1 MSTDITANQQDPRR
15 CDNCGAPLAGRFSP
29 CLACHS
35 VALDAFGADAVKLP
49 PRRIWQPSP
58 GTLVYPYDSIDEA
71 ELVAKAKRRSRG
83 RIALA
88 VSVLAVSSAVYLAC
102 IHGDEL
108 RLGVPLASTGLVSAQ
123 NGKAPAA
130 AAGDSGAAGK
140 QLLPSGVAQQ
150 QQQTADVAQRVA
162 SVPSSPA
169 TPVSPPAAST
179 PEQRQAVT
187 TTPDA
192 ARVTATQP
200 TDTND
205 KLRVDTR
212 PSGSSQQPPAE
223 IAQQPAP
230 VRSSPVT
237 APAALPP
244 EQHRIASTAP
254 NAARVTVAP
263 PVDAEDKLRTAASP
277 TAVEQHLA
285 SVRPSPVTPPTASPL
300 EQPRVASTTPD
311 AARATTDHPLSAQ
324 NKLRADAPPSASAQ
338 QQPATVDQRL
348 ASVRPAAPTPP
359 AASPPEQHRIA
370 STTPD
375 TARATVNQPI
385 GAQNNPRT
393 DARPSASAQQQPAIV
408 TQRLASVRPAAPTPP
423 AASPPEQ
430 HRIASTTPDTA
441 RATVNQPIGAQN
453 NPRAD
458 ARPSASAQ
466 QQPAIVTQ
474 RLASVRPAAPTP
486 PAASPSGQRLIA
498 STTPDASRAIAPQP
512 ISAEDQ
518 RRADAARYLKAA
530 RVSLKANNLSVA
542 KSRIAAALAVQP
554 DNRDALRLRSTV
566 HTLEQQ
572 RDALL
577 SLARGCRSIDHL
589 DCTSRNAGIALQI
602 DSSSKDARRLATR
615 AERESAL
622 QIVSSADD
630 VTQPMP
636 QVRYLHH

>member
-15 CDNCGAPLAGRFSP
+15 CDNCGAPLVGRFSP
-29 CLACHS
+29 CLSCHS
-35 VALDAFGADAVKLP
+35 VALEAFGADAVKLP
-49 PRRIWQPSP
+49 ARRIWQPSP
-58 GTLVYPYDSIDEA
+58 GTLVYRYDSIDEA

-83 RIALA
+83 RIVLA

-108 RLGVPLASTGLVSAQ
+108 RVGVPLASTGLVSAP
-123 NGKAPAA
+123 NGKTSAA
-130 AAGDSGAAGK
+130 AAGDSRAAGK

-150 QQQTADVAQRVA
+150 QQQHQQHQTADVAQRLA
-162 SVPSSPA
+162 SVASSPA
-169 TPVSPPAAST
+169 TPVTPPAAST
-179 PEQRQAVT
+179 PERRQAVS

-192 ARVTATQP
+192 ARVTATPP

-212 PSGSSQQPPAE
+212 PRGSSQQPPAE
-223 IAQQPAP
+223 LAQQPAP

-244 EQHRIASTAP
+244 EQHRIASTTP
-254 NAARVTVAP
+254 DAARVTVAP
-263 PVDAEDKLRTAASP
+263 PVGAEDKLRTAASP
-277 TAVEQHLA
+277 SAVEQHVA
-285 SVRPSPVTPPTASPL
+285 SVRPSPVTPSAASPL

-311 AARATTDHPLSAQ
+311 AARVTADRPPSAQ

-338 QQPATVDQRL
+338 QPPATVEQRV

-359 AASPPEQHRIA
+359 AASPPEQRHIA

-375 TARATVNQPI
+375 TARAADNHPT
-385 GAQNNPRT
+385 
-393 DARPSASAQQQPAIV
+393 SAQ
-408 TQRLASVRPAAPTPP
+408 S
-423 AASPPEQ
+423 
-430 HRIASTTPDTA
+430 
-441 RATVNQPIGAQN
+441 

-458 ARPSASAQ
+458 ARPSAPAQ
-466 QQPAIVTQ
+466 QRPAIVAP
-474 RLASVRPAAPTP
+474 RLASVRPTAPTP
-486 PAASPSGQRLIA
+486 PAASPSEQRSIA
-498 STTPDASRAIAPQP
+498 SATPDTSRAAAPQP

-530 RVSLKANNLSVA
+530 HVSLKANNLSAA
-542 KSRIAAALAVQP
+542 KSRIAAALAAQP
-554 DNRDALRLRSTV
+554 DNRDAQRLRSTV

-577 SLARGCRSIDHL
+577 SLARGCRSIEHW

-615 AERESAL
+615 AERESGL

-630 VTQPMP
+630 VTEPLP
-636 QVRYLHH
+636 RVRYLHH